1 MPNDFSRVVITD
13 WLSQTRFLIYLVAI
27 AWLVSIVN
35 FGLLED
41 GLDQLGIHPRTLS
54 GLQGI
59 LFAPFLHVNWNHL
72 EGNTYYFVIFG
83 GLILLQEP
91 SNFGVVT
98 TTTALFSGLGTWLF
112 GIANRRG
119 RRVIHIGASGVIFG
133 YLGFLFSLAYFDHN
147 LSTALVLTLMAFFF
161 GKLLWGIV
169 PLQEGISWEG
179 HLFGFLGGIFAA
191 RHLSPLKELF
201 EQGVSWVNQI
211 L

>member
-1 MPNDFSRVVITD
+1 MQNDISRVVITD

-27 AWLVSIVN
+27 AWLISIIN

-41 GLDQLGIHPRTLS
+41 GLDQLGIHPRTLA

-59 LFAPFLHVNWNHL
+59 LFAPFLHVDWHHL
-72 EGNTYYFVIFG
+72 ESNTYYFVMFG

-98 TTTALFSGLGTWLF
+98 ATTALFSGVGTWLF
-112 GIANRRG
+112 GMASRRG
-119 RRVIHIGASGVIFG
+119 KRVIHIGASGVIFG
-133 YLGFLFSLAYFDHN
+133 YLGFLFSLAYFDRN
-147 LSTALVLTLMAFFF
+147 LSSALVLTLLAFFF

-169 PLQEGISWEG
+169 PLQEEVSWEG

-191 RHLSPLKELF
+191 RHLSELKELF
-201 EQGVSWVNQI
+201 DRLVSLIDQTV
-211 L
+211 

>member
-1 MPNDFSRVVITD
+1 MQNDISRVVLTD

-41 GLDQLGIHPRTLS
+41 GLDQLGIQPRTLA
-54 GLQGI
+54 GLPGI
-59 LFAPFLHVNWNHL
+59 LFAPFLHVTWHHL

-83 GLILLQEP
+83 GLILLQES

-98 TTTALFSGLGTWLF
+98 ATTALFSGLGTWLF

-119 RRVIHIGASGVIFG
+119 KRVIHMGASGVIFG
-133 YLGFLFSLAYFDHN
+133 YLGFLLSLAYFDRT
-147 LSTALVLTLMAFFF
+147 LSTALILTLLAFFF

-179 HLFGFLGGIFAA
+179 HLFGFLGGIFTA
-191 RHLSPLKELF
+191 RHLSALKEL
-201 EQGVSWVNQI
+201 VNQLI
-211 L
+211 ALADQIV